1 MWDEYHVSSKE
12 SIFKPRLENSNKE
25 PFVVLLLNGYFENMG
40 SPLLEAMGVPL
51 VLFYENEHQKKD

>member
-40 SPLLEAMGVPL
+40 SPLLEAMVYL
-51 VLFYENEHQKKD
+51 